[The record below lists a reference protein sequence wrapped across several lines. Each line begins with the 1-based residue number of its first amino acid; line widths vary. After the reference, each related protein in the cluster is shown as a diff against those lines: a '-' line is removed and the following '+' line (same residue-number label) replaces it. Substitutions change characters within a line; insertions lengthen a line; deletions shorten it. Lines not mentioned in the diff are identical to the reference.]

1 MSLCSIFILKN
12 LMKQEVVAYSLRVSD
27 QYGVHQ
33 SCSNESCRTKM
44 AWQMV
49 VASANKPAHP
59 LQNNVG
65 LLSFWS
71 PMVAWTKNP
80 MTEWMNERKCI
91 VTKRC
96 PPQGRRHLWTYW
108 IHIQLWKMP
117 HFAKKRK
124 LKQENTLTEADVRY
138 CLILL
143 LKAILN
149 TVNPP
154 TPFFFYI
161 W

>member
-1 MSLCSIFILKN
+1 MKTLWCFTMWFVAFVGLNNNTIVYAQYRIWIGLFWPIPPIRQKMSISERCRYWISDRRTLPVTAILMSLCGIFILKN

-44 AWQMV
+44 AWQIV

-71 PMVAWTKNP
+71 PVVEWTKNP
-80 MTEWMNERKCI
+80 TTEWMNTN
-91 VTKRC
+91 VS
-96 PPQGRRHLWTYW
+96 
-108 IHIQLWKMP
+108 
-117 HFAKKRK
+117 
-124 LKQENTLTEADVRY
+124 
-138 CLILL
+138 
-143 LKAILN
+143 
-149 TVNPP
+149 
-154 TPFFFYI
+154 
-161 W
+161 

>member
-1 MSLCSIFILKN
+1 MVFYNVFVAFVGLNNNTIVYAQYRIWIGLFWPIPRSGRKCQYRSDTDTEYRIGALLPVTACHCVVFFILKN

-44 AWQMV
+44 AWQIV

-71 PMVAWTKNP
+71 PVVAWTKNP
-80 MTEWMNERKCI
+80 TTEWMNTN
-91 VTKRC
+91 VS
-96 PPQGRRHLWTYW
+96 
-108 IHIQLWKMP
+108 
-117 HFAKKRK
+117 
-124 LKQENTLTEADVRY
+124 
-138 CLILL
+138 
-143 LKAILN
+143 
-149 TVNPP
+149 
-154 TPFFFYI
+154 
-161 W
+161 